1 MMLGPFNLPQ
11 SPFDMRPLDY
21 STPGIGDGVS
31 QPAAPFVWGQGGARL
46 SPEQIAREQDVAAA
60 LLASGSDTSPV
71 GHWTQGL
78 ARSLNGLMGGIRQNR
93 ANKREEAAN
102 ADRTAMIAQMLGPDN
117 ADLAGAVSSGDR
129 VLAGLAG
136 DVLERRNPKP
146 ASPTDLQRN
155 YEWLAGQGRTDEA
168 NALITKA
175 TQDNPWI
182 TATLPDGNFY
192 SGPARGLAS
201 AFGSNE
207 PEGGD
212 RPISPM
218 PGAVGS
224 AAPASAGPGTPHLT
238 VDQMRSIGQGVNFS
252 QWQQKHGTP
261 VLVNGPEEMARVPAG
276 TMVISPDGRRGVKK

>member
-102 ADRTAMIAQMLGPDN
+102 ADRSAMIAQMLGPDN
-117 ADLAGAVSSGDR
+117 ADLAGAVSSGDK
-129 VLAGLAG
+129 VLASLAG
-136 DVLERRNPKP
+136 DIMERRSPKP
-146 ASPTDLQRN
+146 RN
-155 YEWLAGQGRTDEA
+155 PFEFEQMLEAGGYQPGTPEYQAQVR
-168 NALITKA
+168 NMITAKN
-175 TQDNPWI
+175 DPFV
-182 TATLPDGNFY
+182 TATLPTGDFFAG
-192 SGPARGLAS
+192 RQS
-201 AFGSNE
+201 AFGDYLRG
-207 PEGGD
+207 GGD
-212 RPISPM
+212 QTISPS
-218 PGAVGS
+218 PGPVGS
-224 AAPASAGPGTPHLT
+224 PPPASAGPGVPHLT
-238 VDQMRSIGQGVNFS
+238 VDQMGAFGSMFP
-252 QWQQKHGTP
+252 QWQKREGTP
-261 VLVNGPEEMARVPAG
+261 VLVTSAEEMARVPVG